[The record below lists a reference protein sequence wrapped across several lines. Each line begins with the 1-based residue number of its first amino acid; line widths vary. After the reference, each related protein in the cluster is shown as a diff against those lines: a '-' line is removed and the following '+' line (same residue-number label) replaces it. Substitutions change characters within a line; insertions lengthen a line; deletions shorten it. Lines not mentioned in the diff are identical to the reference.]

1 LIKDEFDSIFKDA
14 DLILN
19 PVAPTTAPKFGAFKS
34 SLEMYLSDIYTI
46 SVNLAGLPAI
56 SLPISKDSDG
66 MPIGLQFIAKA
77 FDEQT
82 LFDGA
87 YALESLIQN

>member
-1 LIKDEFDSIFKDA
+1 V
-14 DLILN
+14 DLILS
-19 PVAPTTAPKFGAFKS
+19 PVAPDTAYEFGALS
-34 SLEMYLSDIYTI
+34 DPLQMYLSDIYTI

-56 SLPISKDSDG
+56 SLPVDTAENG
-66 MPIGLQFIAKA
+66 MPVGLQLIAKA

-87 YALESLIQN
+87 LSLEQAVNL

>member
-1 LIKDEFDSIFKDA
+1 M
-14 DLILN
+14 ILS
-19 PVAPTTAPKFGAFKS
+19 PVAPTTAPKFGSFKS

-56 SLPISKDSDG
+56 SLPVAKDQDG
-66 MPIGLQFIAKA
+66 MPIGLQLIGKA

-87 YALESLIQN
+87 MSLEKSVNYTK